1 MQEITLDLY
10 RVFAT
15 VAREGSFSAAAR
27 ALYLTQP
34 AVSQAISQLEH
45 QLDTP
50 LFIRSVRGVTLTP
63 EGAILL
69 EHAQTALETLE
80 RGRGKLEKLRHLETG
95 SLRVGAGDAATRH
108 YLLPRLSHFSK
119 RFPGLSLSVQN
130 GTTGE
135 LLEYLRGGAIDL
147 ALINLPLE
155 SDDLVVQICLPIHD
169 VFVAKPNPDLTD
181 QLLPLDE
188 LSQMRLIMLER
199 RSNSR
204 RLVDE
209 ALHRLDVNLSPEIE
223 LGSHDLLMDFAELGL
238 GVSCVVRE
246 FAKESLQDGRLIELQ
261 TTPSLPE
268 RAIGMAYLKDV
279 PLPAAALRFLDEL
292 RA

>member
-1 MQEITLDLY
+1 MQEITLDLF
-10 RVFAT
+10 RVFVT
-15 VAREGSFSAAAR
+15 VAHEGSFSAAAR
-27 ALYLTQP
+27 ALFLSQP

-45 QLDTP
+45 QLGTP
-50 LFIRSVRGVTLTP
+50 LFIRSVRGVTPTP

-69 EHAQTALETLE
+69 EHAQSAIEMLE
-80 RGRGKLEKLRHLETG
+80 RGRGKLKKLQLLETG
-95 SLRVGAGDAATRH
+95 ALRVGAGDAATRH
-108 YLLPRLSHFSK
+108 YLLPRLSRFSE
-119 RFPGLSLSVQN
+119 RFPGLSLTVQN

-135 LLEYLRGGAIDL
+135 LLEYLRSGAIDL

-155 SDDLVVQICLPIHD
+155 NDDLVVQLCLPVHD
-169 VFVAKPNPDLTD
+169 VFVAKPAPGLTD
-181 QLLPLDE
+181 TPLPLSE
-188 LSQMRLIMLER
+188 LSHMRLIMLER

-209 ALHRLDVNLSPEIE
+209 ALHRLDVNLTPEIE